1 MEVKIL
7 NSNSQEDQNFINN
20 DPVRKQSFEDI
31 YNEWNKYI
39 IEKGGKIRVR
49 LPNIINDEK
58 YKKILENIDGK
69 YFSSSVI
76 FYKSNDIFELFRDTK
91 ISIMIVDNK
100 IEAFTVGYTWPDCF
114 YISNVR
120 SNIKGGCT
128 NIISK
133 LIDSWWDKKNLKFLP
148 TDSNNDP
155 PIKLHVQE
163 KNLAAVGCYKKFGF
177 KMTDEVLKGETV
189 MILTK
194 EAYAEKYLLP
204 KIEQK
209 LDAKKT
215 HTDQNVIEQL
225 NDTDEKLL
233 EKTKEFMMEY
243 CNENHP
249 TAAGMIHKDGHIV
262 YGLSATNPL
271 GNDVH
276 AEHSVISQARIYDKN
291 HENYIGIVAMSKPKD
306 NSKYRVKSPCGICR
320 ELLKFFYPNIYVIV
334 PDNNPKD
341 HIKILSKYL
350 LPYPY
355 VSTRIPPTEK
365 LNFNYKIF
373 NNEN

>member
-7 NSNSQEDQNFINN
+7 NSNSQEDQDYINN
-20 DPVRKQSFEDI
+20 NSSRKQSFEDI

-58 YKKILENIDGK
+58 YKKTLENIDGK
-69 YFSSSVI
+69 YYSSSVI

-91 ISIMIVDNK
+91 ISIMIVNNK
-100 IEAFTVGYTWPDCF
+100 IEAFTVGYVWPDCF

-133 LIDSWWDKKNLKFLP
+133 LIDSWWDKENLKFFP

-177 KMTDEVLKGETV
+177 KMTDEVLKGDTV

-194 EAYAEKYLLP
+194 EDYAEKFLLP
-204 KIEQK
+204 LYKNK
-209 LDAKKT
+209 LEAKKT
-215 HTDQNVIEQL
+215 HTNQNIVEQL
-225 NDTDEKLL
+225 NDMDEKLL
-233 EKTKEFMMEY
+233 EKTKEFMMKY

-249 TAAGMIHKDGHIV
+249 LAAGMIHKDGTIV
-262 YGLSATNPL
+262 YGLSSTNPL

-276 AEHSVISQARIYDKN
+276 GEHSVISQAHIYDKN
-291 HENYIGIVAMSKPKD
+291 NENFIGLVAMTKPKE
-306 NSKYRVKSPCGICR
+306 NSKYRIKAPCGICR
-320 ELLKFFYPNIYVIV
+320 ELIKQFYPNIYVIV
-334 PDNNPKD
+334 PDNDPTKFVKV
-341 HIKILSKYL
+341 IAKYL
-350 LPYPY
+350 LPFPY
-355 VSTRIPPTEK
+355 VSSKVINQEK
-365 LNFNYKIF
+365 LNFNYKIS